1 MKWLSEQE
9 LAHSCVVSNCRMN
22 RERGLEG
29 PNSYTKELGFH
40 PLEFLA
46 ERLAVNSR
54 AAWLD
59 LCCGSGRAIV
69 EAAVQLERRGAA
81 GRVSLVGVDMAPMF
95 ARIPAELTSVKF
107 ITASLPEW
115 RSQDCFDLI
124 TCVHGLH
131 YVGDKLG
138 VIAQAAA
145 QLSAGGMFVAH
156 IDPMNL
162 RRADSRPL
170 SGRPGAHFRRHGLE
184 YDRRRRLLRC
194 RVLKQI
200 DFPWRYLGADDLAG
214 PNSTGQEAID
224 SYYEPGAGSR
234 RTNR

>member
-1 MKWLSEQE
+1 MARLSEHE
-9 LAHSCVVSNCRMN
+9 LAHSSVVSNCRMN
-22 RERGLEG
+22 RERGLDG

-46 ERLAVNSR
+46 ERFRMRSR

-69 EAAVQLERRGAA
+69 EAAIELERRGVT
-81 GRVSLVGVDMAPMF
+81 GQVSLLGVDMVPMSV
-95 ARIPAELTSVKF
+95 RIPPEITSVRF
-107 ITASLPEW
+107 ITASLPNWKCAE
-115 RSQDCFDLI
+115 CFDLI

-145 QLSAGGMFVAH
+145 RLQPDGMFVAH
-156 IDPMNL
+156 LDPMNL
-162 RRADSRPL
+162 RRAEGGPL
-170 SGRPGAHFRRHGLE
+170 SGRPGAFFRRHGLE

-194 RVLKQI
+194 RQPKRL
-200 DFPWRYLGADDLAG
+200 DFPWRYLGADDTAG
-214 PNSTGQEAID
+214 PNSTGQEAVD
-224 SYYEPGAGSR
+224 SYYEPMAIGGP
-234 RTNR
+234 